1 MFFIYILLIIILQS
15 LTSIIEHHN
24 GSFKQTLRDLYPAA
38 GIDTNRFASLPG
50 IRTSPVIS
58 PFLSY
63 GFFNSYY
70 ILFLCTCILCL
81 PLFFFVFF
89 FFRFIILTFVSL
101 YSGGYWA
108 QAENRKQ
115 FFTSF
120 AEDHGF
126 DYQLATNWYS
136 ITHDQLSSRKVTLLI
151 HLSPIYT

>member
-70 ILFLCTCILCL
+70 ILFHCTCILCL
-81 PLFFFVFF
+81 SLFFFVFF
-89 FFRFIILTFVSL
+89 FDSLFLFSFPCIQVDIGHKQKTESSSSHPSRKTMASTIILQPTGIRSL
-101 YSGGYWA
+101 TI
-108 QAENRKQ
+108 N
-115 FFTSF
+115 F
-120 AEDHGF
+120 
-126 DYQLATNWYS
+126 
-136 ITHDQLSSRKVTLLI
+136 
-151 HLSPIYT
+151 HLER